1 MRLCEKRAGKMIG
14 MTGPGKWRG
23 RMKNHSKVLFAGV
36 LALLMASATSC
47 MTADSGGGV
56 VANFIK
62 IVSVD
67 WSYQS
72 SQDGAQLLL
81 RNLVLQF
88 ANDTGDDAEATIAV
102 DWGDNKTEKSTV
114 SLRDTGGTEY
124 TDAVWPD
131 NDHGHHYY
139 FHGETAVTFKIT
151 IEFLETVSPVFE
163 KTVTLRSL

>member
-1 MRLCEKRAGKMIG
+1 
-14 MTGPGKWRG
+14 
-23 RMKNHSKVLFAGV
+23 MKNRKKVVLGAV
-36 LALLMASATSC
+36 LALIMISATSC
-47 MTADSGGGV
+47 LTDDSGGQV
-56 VANFIK
+56 LNFIK
-62 IVSVD
+62 VVSVD

-72 SQDGAQLLL
+72 SQDGTQLLL

-102 DWGDNKTEKSTV
+102 DWGDGKTEESTV

-139 FHGETAVTFKIT
+139 FHGEIAVTFKMT
-151 IEFLETVSPVFE
+151 VRFLETMSPVFE
-163 KTVTLRSL
+163 KTVTVKSL